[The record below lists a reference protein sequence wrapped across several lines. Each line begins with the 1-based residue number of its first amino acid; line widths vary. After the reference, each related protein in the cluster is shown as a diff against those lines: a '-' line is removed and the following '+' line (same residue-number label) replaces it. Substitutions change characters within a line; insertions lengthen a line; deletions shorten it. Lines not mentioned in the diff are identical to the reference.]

1 MATTVRE
8 PKPTN
13 PALIGRRSFLRVS
26 VIGGGGFLLA
36 LYADPVSRA
45 LAAQGGL
52 TALPPAPTSPNAKFI
67 ATAFLQVAADG
78 GVTIMSKNPEVGQ
91 GIKTEL
97 PMMIADELDVD
108 WKDVKVVQADL
119 DELKYGPQRAGG
131 STSTPVNWDPLRRV
145 GAAGR
150 QMFVTAAAQ
159 TWNVPESELSTSSGR
174 VMHKATS
181 RSLGYGELAAK
192 AATLTPPDLKSV
204 KLKDPKDYKIIG
216 QAVHGV
222 DNASIVVGKP
232 IYSIDFV
239 LPGML
244 FAVFQKCP
252 VYGGKVASANLDEI
266 KGMPGIRHAFV
277 VDGGTDLEGLL
288 SGVAIVA
295 DSWWQA
301 NTARKKLNVVWNE
314 GATAKESSEGYLRRA
329 NELSQ
334 QTPAYVYRKDGD
346 DAAAMQKAVKVV
358 EAAYVYP
365 FLSHAPLEPQNCA
378 AHFQDGKVELW
389 APSQTPEAGRQLVA
403 KTLGIPPESVT
414 LHLMRAGGGFG
425 RRLSNDYAVEA
436 AWISKVVGAPVKLL
450 WTRED
455 DMAHD
460 FYRPAGYHFLKAGL
474 DGTGKIAAWRNH
486 YVAFGD
492 KGTFAY
498 AANLPQNE
506 FPGTFLADY
515 SLNVSLMPFGIPTGA
530 MRAPRSNA
538 LAFVFQSFL
547 DELAHAAGKD
557 PVQFQLEMLSAPRVD
572 NPNAKPTLRETDM
585 DAARARGV
593 LQLVAE
599 KSGWNSRGALPKGR
613 AKGAAF
619 YFSHLGYFAEVVEL
633 SVDASKRVKVH
644 KIWVAGDIGGQ
655 VINPSNAVNQ
665 VQGAVIDGL
674 SQVMGYEITIDKGR
688 AVQTNFHQY
697 PPVRMTQ
704 APPEIE
710 VHFLQTPNPPTG
722 LGEPAL
728 PPLLPAV
735 CNAIFEATGER
746 LRSVPLA
753 KHEYSGRNH
762 E

>member
-1 MATTVRE
+1 
-8 PKPTN
+8 
-13 PALIGRRSFLRVS
+13 LIGRRSFLRAS
-26 VIGGGGFLLA
+26 AIGGGGFLLA
-36 LYADPVSRA
+36 LYADPISKV
-45 LAAQGGL
+45 LAAEGGL
-52 TALPPAPTSPNAKFI
+52 KSIPPAPTSPNAAFV
-67 ATAFLQVAADG
+67 ATAFVRVAADG
-78 GVTIMSKNPEVGQ
+78 SVTIMSKNPEVGQ
-91 GIKTEL
+91 GVKTEL
-97 PMMIADELDVD
+97 PMIIADELDVD
-108 WKDVKVVQADL
+108 WKDVKVQQADL
-119 DELKYGPQRAGG
+119 EETKYGPQRAGG
-131 STSTPVNWDPLRRV
+131 STSTPINWDPLRKV

-150 QMFVTAAAQ
+150 QMFVMAAAQ
-159 TWNVPESELSTSSGR
+159 TWSVPESELTTASGR
-174 VMHKATS
+174 VMHRAS
-181 RSLGYGELAAK
+181 NRSLGYGELAAR

-204 KLKDPKDYKIIG
+204 KVKDPKDYKIIG
-216 QAVHGV
+216 QPVHGV

-252 VYGGKVASANLDEI
+252 VYGGKVISANLDEI
-266 KGMPGIRHAFV
+266 KTMPGVRHAFV

-288 SGVAIVA
+288 PGIAIVA

-301 NTARKKLNVVWNE
+301 NTARKKLVVKWDE
-314 GATAKESSEGYLRRA
+314 GATAQESSEGYARRA

-334 QTPAYVYRKDGD
+334 QPPAYAYRKDGD
-346 DAAAMQKAVKVV
+346 DDAAMRKAAKVV
-358 EAAYVYP
+358 EAAYSYP

-378 AHFQDGKVELW
+378 AHFKDGKVELW

-403 KTLGIPPESVT
+403 KTLGIPPENIT
-414 LHLMRAGGGFG
+414 LHLMRVGGGFG
-425 RRLSNDYAVEA
+425 RRLSNDYAAEA
-436 AWISKVVGAPVKLL
+436 AWISKQAGVPVKLL

-460 FYRPAGYHFLKAGL
+460 FYRPAGFHYLKAGL
-474 DGTGKIAAWRNH
+474 DSAGKIAAWRNH

-492 KGTFAY
+492 HGQFAY
-498 AANLPQNE
+498 ACNLPQNE
-506 FPGTFLADY
+506 FPATFLPDY

-538 LAFVFQSFL
+538 LAFVFQSYI

-557 PVQFQLEMLSAPRVD
+557 PVQFRLELLSVPRIN
-572 NPNAKPTLRETDM
+572 NPSAQPTLREPDM
-585 DAARARGV
+585 EAARMRGV
-593 LQLVAE
+593 LELVAE
-599 KSGWNSRGALPKGR
+599 KSGWSSRSQLPKGH
-613 AKGAAF
+613 AKGVAF

-633 SVDASKRVKVH
+633 SVDPKKSVKIH
-644 KIWVAGDIGGQ
+644 KIWVAGDVGSQ
-655 VINPSNAVNQ
+655 VINPSNALNQ

-710 VHFLQTPNPPTG
+710 VHFLQTANSPTG

-728 PPLLPAV
+728 PPILPAV
-735 CNAIFEATGER
+735 CNAIFEVTGER
-746 LRSVPLA
+746 LRSVPIA
-753 KHEYSGRNH
+753 KHGFAWA
-762 E
+762 

>member
-1 MATTVRE
+1 
-8 PKPTN
+8 
-13 PALIGRRSFLRVS
+13 LIGRRSFLRAS
-26 VIGGGGFLLA
+26 AIGGGGFLLA
-36 LYADPVSRA
+36 LYADPISKV
-45 LAAQGGL
+45 LAAEGGL
-52 TALPPAPTSPNAKFI
+52 KSIPPAPTSPNAAFV
-67 ATAFLQVAADG
+67 ATAFVRVAADG
-78 GVTIMSKNPEVGQ
+78 SVTIMSKNPEVGQ
-91 GIKTEL
+91 GVKTEL
-97 PMMIADELDVD
+97 PMIIADELDVD
-108 WKDVKVVQADL
+108 WKDVKVQQADL
-119 DELKYGPQRAGG
+119 EETKYGPQRAGG
-131 STSTPVNWDPLRRV
+131 STSTPINWDPLRKV

-150 QMFVTAAAQ
+150 QMFVMAAAQ
-159 TWNVPESELSTSSGR
+159 TWSVPVSELTTASGR
-174 VMHKATS
+174 VMHKAS
-181 RSLGYGELAAK
+181 NRSLGYGDLAAK

-204 KLKDPKDYKIIG
+204 KVKDPKDYKIIG
-216 QAVHGV
+216 QPVHGV

-252 VYGGKVASANLDEI
+252 VYGGKVISANLDEI
-266 KGMPGIRHAFV
+266 KTMPGVRHAFV

-288 SGVAIVA
+288 PGIAIVA

-301 NTARKKLNVVWNE
+301 NTARKKLVVKWDE
-314 GATAKESSEGYLRRA
+314 GATAQEGSEGYARRA

-334 QTPAYVYRKDGD
+334 QPPAYAYRKDGD
-346 DAAAMQKAVKVV
+346 DDAAMQKAAKVV
-358 EAAYVYP
+358 EAAYSYP

-378 AHFQDGKVELW
+378 AHFKDDKLELW

-403 KTLGIPPESVT
+403 KTLGIPPENIT

-425 RRLSNDYAVEA
+425 RRLSNDYAAEA
-436 AWISKVVGAPVKLL
+436 AWISKQAGVPVKLL

-460 FYRPAGYHFLKAGL
+460 FYRPAGFHYLKAGL
-474 DGTGKIAAWRNH
+474 DSSGKIAAWHNH

-492 KGTFAY
+492 HGQFAY
-498 AANLPQNE
+498 ACNLPQNE
-506 FPGTFLADY
+506 FPATFLPDY

-538 LAFVFQSFL
+538 LAFVFQSYI

-557 PVQFQLEMLSAPRVD
+557 PVQFRLDMLSAPRIN
-572 NPNAKPTLRETDM
+572 NPSAQPTLREPDM
-585 DAARARGV
+585 EAARMRGV
-593 LQLVAE
+593 LELVAE
-599 KSGWNSRGALPKGR
+599 KSGWSSRSQLPKGH
-613 AKGAAF
+613 AKGVAF

-633 SVDASKRVKVH
+633 SVDQKKSVKIH
-644 KIWVAGDIGGQ
+644 KIWVAGDVGSQ
-655 VINPSNAVNQ
+655 VINPSNATNQ

-710 VHFLQTPNPPTG
+710 VHFLQTANSPTG

-728 PPLLPAV
+728 PPILPAV
-735 CNAIFEATGER
+735 CNAIFEVTGER
-746 LRSVPLA
+746 LRSVPIA
-753 KHEYSGRNH
+753 KHGFAWA
-762 E
+762 